1 MKNKTN
7 KSGCAMS
14 RIKCS
19 AINKDKQCKSLVVI
33 FIAVT
38 FSMAL
43 LMLLQ
48 DELLK
53 MKTAK

>member
-19 AINKDKQCKSLVVI
+19 AINKDKHKSNNVK
-33 FIAVT
+33 
-38 FSMAL
+38 AL
-43 LMLLQ
+43 W
-48 DELLK
+48 
-53 MKTAK
+53 